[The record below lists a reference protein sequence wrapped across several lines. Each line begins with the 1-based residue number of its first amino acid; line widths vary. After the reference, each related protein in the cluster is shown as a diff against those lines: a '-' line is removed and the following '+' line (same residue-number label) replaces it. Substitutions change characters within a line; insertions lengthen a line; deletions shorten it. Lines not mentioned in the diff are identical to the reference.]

1 MKIRFTYLPMIAVTG
16 IFVMGC
22 SPVVKV
28 EAPDKPIV
36 VNLDV
41 KIDHTLH
48 VKVQKDVAAT
58 IAKNPD
64 LF

>member
-1 MKIRFTYLPMIAVTG
+1 MIAITG
-16 IFVMGC
+16 ISVLGC

-36 VNLDV
+36 VNLQV

-48 VKVQKDVAAT
+48 VQIQKDVAAT

-64 LF
+64 IF

>member
-1 MKIRFTYLPMIAVTG
+1 MKIRYPQLPMIAMTG
-16 IFVMGC
+16 VFVMGC

-28 EAPDKPIV
+28 EVPDKPIV
-36 VNLDV
+36 VNLQV
-41 KIDHTLH
+41 KIDHTLY
-48 VKVQKDVAAT
+48 VKIQKDVAAT